1 MSEPNYPHLDKNQ
14 PYPLAGILVID
25 FTHVLSGPTC
35 SRMLADAGAR
45 VIHVERKTG
54 DDTRHMGPYLADGS
68 SEYFRICNTGKESI
82 ALDLKNAQD
91 HALAE
96 KMIAKADVVVE
107 NFRPGVMTRLGFDP
121 EEMVKKYPKL
131 IFASISG
138 FGQYGPFEAG
148 ETERDAARRE
158 VFEEVG
164 LKPKFDFDFQESYSY
179 KVTSKIEKTVTL
191 FLAKYK
197 ADQKIKRQESEIR
210 STDWLNYQ
218 AAQERISK
226 QNFKEFRSEDLS
238 AILAKAN
245 DYLVNREGQK
255 ETHF

>member
-1 MSEPNYPHLDKNQ
+1 MSEPNYPHLDKNK

-35 SRMLADAGAR
+35 SRMLVDAGAR

-54 DDTRHMGPYLADGS
+54 DDTRHMGPYLVDGS

-82 ALDLKNAQD
+82 GLDLKNAQD

-96 KMIAKADVVVE
+96 KMIAKAIVVE

-179 KVTSKIEKTVTL
+179 KVTSEIEKTVTL

>member
-1 MSEPNYPHLDKNQ
+1 
-14 PYPLAGILVID
+14 
-25 FTHVLSGPTC
+25 
-35 SRMLADAGAR
+35 ML
-45 VIHVERKTG
+45 
-54 DDTRHMGPYLADGS
+54 
-68 SEYFRICNTGKESI
+68 FRS
-82 ALDLKNAQD
+82 ALDLKSAQD

-107 NFRPGVMTRLGFDP
+107 NFRTGVMTRLGFDP

-179 KVTSKIEKTVTL
+179 KVTSEIEKTVTL

-197 ADQKIKRQESEIR
+197 AGQKIKRQESMMPDLPVLIICSLITVANLMELSITTR
-210 STDWLNYQ
+210 S
-218 AAQERISK
+218 AMMGVK
-226 QNFKEFRSEDLS
+226 M
-238 AILAKAN
+238 
-245 DYLVNREGQK
+245 
-255 ETHF
+255 